1 MTATLTIV
9 NKASPLTEGA
19 GTRWVAPALVGAA
32 ALMWLAAIGVFVRFP
47 LAQLPLYFA
56 NRYLV
61 LDATSLLF
69 IVVINTVFLGI
80 CVYLYSRER
89 NTPALMQD
97 IRSRSALMLLMMA
110 VINIGSDGQPPG
122 AAVGADR
129 TQHLVRSALGGAR
142 RGGQSACRGLA
153 LHAVFQHVAADRISG
168 LHVPDAVGPCA
179 RGTRSASWSISWV
192 LR

>member
-1 MTATLTIV
+1 MIATTV
-9 NKASPLTEGA
+9 EAPSASIEAEGA

-47 LAQLPLYFA
+47 MAELPVYFA

-89 NTPALMQD
+89 NTIL
-97 IRSRSALMLLMMA
+97 A
-110 VINIGSDGQPPG
+110 VE
-122 AAVGADR
+122 
-129 TQHLVRSALGGAR
+129 
-142 RGGQSACRGLA
+142 
-153 LHAVFQHVAADRISG
+153 
-168 LHVPDAVGPCA
+168 
-179 RGTRSASWSISWV
+179 
-192 LR
+192 

>member
-110 VINIGSDGQPPG
+110 VINIGLMANHLVLLWALIEVSTCAQRPWWRAARWPIRVPWPG
-122 AAVGADR
+122 ASCC
-129 TQHLVRSALGGAR
+129 TP
-142 RGGQSACRGLA
+142 ACR
-153 LHAVFQHVAADRISG
+153 
-168 LHVPDAVGPCA
+168 C
-179 RGTRSASWSISWV
+179 
-192 LR
+192 